1 MTEPVRVIRLDYE
14 GREFTFRVLPDPP
27 HALWQVECDGLAYKS
42 PVRVTGTEGP
52 EFFRALA
59 KAALVGGHVF

>member
-1 MTEPVRVIRLDYE
+1 MIQLDYE
-14 GREFTFRVLPDPP
+14 GREFTFRVRPDLP
-27 HALWQVECDGLAYKS
+27 HAFWQVECDGLVYES
-42 PVRVTGTEGP
+42 PVRVTGSEGP